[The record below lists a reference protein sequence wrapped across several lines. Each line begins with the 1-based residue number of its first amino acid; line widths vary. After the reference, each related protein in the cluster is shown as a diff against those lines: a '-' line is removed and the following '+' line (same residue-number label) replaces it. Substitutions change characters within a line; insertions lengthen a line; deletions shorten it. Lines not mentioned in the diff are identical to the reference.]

1 MFERDQ
7 RIDCMR
13 KEWPKRKSLRSAYI
27 DYCHGWFFVT
37 IQTSG
42 NKSVFGAIVEDKCIL
57 NELGNAVKDAWL
69 TEPRFA
75 PGLQIFDFQVMPNH
89 FHALLYYR
97 SPEHGRGDP
106 CSTGGTTTVTSSP
119 VTSFSMTPNS
129 TVPRPSGSPVT
140 APGSCGLKPSVLV
153 EEKYSRDSK
162 ERDLPYVIGIFKSW
176 TTRLYHRMKEEGRC
190 INIGNTLWQDRFYD
204 RLVRSAK
211 QFDAIAAY
219 IRANPRNWNLDRFG
233 PVTGFFKGNLELL
246 DTDYVAYLSS
256 EGYSKSSEFGKVPV
270 KRYSLRHDSVVDEA
284 KLKTRP
290 VISTF
295 TSYYERQI
303 LEKCLKTG
311 RSFIWVCPGGI
322 GQEILAK
329 ISTVV
334 ETGQALLI
342 SPVAPETGI
351 NKQRA
356 NWCNQFI
363 VKNADEIWVG
373 HIRPGGSLEAILK
386 GSGRGLS

>member
-1 MFERDQ
+1 MKE
-7 RIDCMR
+7 
-13 KEWPKRKSLRSAYI
+13 EWPKRKSLRSAYI

-69 TEPRFA
+69 AEPRFA

-89 FHALLYYR
+89 FHAILYYR
-97 SPEHGRGDP
+97 SPEHGRSGP
-106 CSTGGTTTVTSSP
+106 CSTGGTATTTTSCA
-119 VTSFSMTPNS
+119 TSFPTIAKYTMPF
-129 TVPRPSGSPVT
+129 PSGSPVT

-190 INIGNTLWQDRFYD
+190 IDIGNTLWQDRFYD
-204 RLVRSAK
+204 RLVRSEA
-211 QFDAIAAY
+211 QFAAIAAY

-256 EGYSKSSEFGKVPV
+256 EGYSKSSEFGKVPM
-270 KRYSLRHDSVVDEA
+270 KRYGLRHDSVVDEA

-386 GSGRGLS
+386 GSGRCLS